1 MQHQF
6 YIKSSRVTISG
17 TFHIVISTR
26 LGHSVKV
33 QDGLNTTRFCGSNIP
48 LPYKSSG
55 NELLISFAAVIGIK
69 RFSTK
74 DKEENNYIDDIT
86 INKTIEVFERQLKSS
101 CTFCFRINISVLDE
115 EEPEEITSA
124 ENQNNVLLGDVRQQA
139 QPVLMGAAGV
149 ATVLAS
155 MLR

>member
-1 MQHQF
+1 M
-6 YIKSSRVTISG
+6 
-17 TFHIVISTR
+17 
-26 LGHSVKV
+26 
-33 QDGLNTTRFCGSNIP
+33 
-48 LPYKSSG
+48 
-55 NELLISFAAVIGIK
+55 ISFAVVIGIK

-86 INKTIEVFERQLKSS
+86 INKTIEVFERQIKSS
-101 CTFCFRINISVLDE
+101 CTFCFRINVSVLDE
-115 EEPEEITSA
+115 EVQEETATA

>member
-1 MQHQF
+1 M
-6 YIKSSRVTISG
+6 
-17 TFHIVISTR
+17 
-26 LGHSVKV
+26 
-33 QDGLNTTRFCGSNIP
+33 
-48 LPYKSSG
+48 
-55 NELLISFAAVIGIK
+55 ISFAAVIGIK

-86 INKTIEVFERQLKSS
+86 INKTIEVFERQIKSS

-139 QPVLMGAAGV
+139 HPVLMGAAGV

-155 MLR
+155 KLR

>member
-1 MQHQF
+1 M
-6 YIKSSRVTISG
+6 K
-17 TFHIVISTR
+17 
-26 LGHSVKV
+26 
-33 QDGLNTTRFCGSNIP
+33 TTRFCGSNIP

-86 INKTIEVFERQLKSS
+86 INKTIEVFERQIKSS

-115 EEPEEITSA
+115 EGQEEILSA
-124 ENQNNVLLGDVRQQA
+124 EDLNNVNVLLGDVRQQA

-155 MLR
+155 KLV

>member
-1 MQHQF
+1 MITGSF
-6 YIKSSRVTISG
+6 YI
-17 TFHIVISTR
+17 FISTSI
-26 LGHSVKV
+26 GHSVKV
-33 QDGLNTTRFCGSNIP
+33 QDGLKTTRFCGSNLP

-86 INKTIEVFERQLKSS
+86 INKTIEVFERQIRSS

-115 EEPEEITSA
+115 EGQEEILSA
-124 ENQNNVLLGDVRQQA
+124 EDLNNVNVLLGDVRQQA

-155 MLR
+155 KLV